1 LDDPASQ
8 RTKPGTATRL
18 KEQGMYFFV
27 TGHVAHPGE
36 IGRYLEE
43 EKRVLAELR
52 EQGVVREAF
61 SPVTEHGVIGILEGP
76 SLHDVQAQMARLPF
90 VAHGL
95 LTFEYTE
102 IIPL

>member
-1 LDDPASQ
+1 V
-8 RTKPGTATRL
+8 
-18 KEQGMYFFV
+18 YFFA
-27 TGHVAHPGE
+27 TGHVTQPAE

-43 EKRVLAELR
+43 EKRILAELR

-61 SPVTEHGVIGILEGP
+61 SPAAGHGVISILEGP
-76 SLHDVQAQMARLPF
+76 SLQDVQAQMARLPF

-102 IIPL
+102 VVPL

>member
-1 LDDPASQ
+1 
-8 RTKPGTATRL
+8 
-18 KEQGMYFFV
+18 MYFFA
-27 TGHVAHPGE
+27 TGHVTRPGE

-61 SPVTEHGVIGILEGP
+61 SPAAGHGVIGILEGP
-76 SLHDVQAQMARLPF
+76 SLHDVQAQIARLPF